1 MNWLRIFLVYY
12 VLLFLLGGRILVD
25 LFELTTWPHMV
36 GMLVGCCIGHYLG
49 KIDRV
54 GYR

>member
-1 MNWLRIFLVYY
+1 MNWLVIFLVYY
-12 VLLFLLGGRILVD
+12 VLIFLLGGRILVD
-25 LFELTTWPHMV
+25 LFELVTWENMI
-36 GMLVGCCIGHYLG
+36 GMLVGCCLGHYLG